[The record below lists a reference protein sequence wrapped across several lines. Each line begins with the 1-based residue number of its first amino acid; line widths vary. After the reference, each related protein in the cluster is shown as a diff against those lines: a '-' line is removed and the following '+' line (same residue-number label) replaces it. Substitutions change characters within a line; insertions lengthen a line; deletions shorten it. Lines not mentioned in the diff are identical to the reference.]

1 MCSYIYTLIFFFD
14 NIIFFLN
21 RLSGEG
27 NSVKLDAKRKR
38 PP

>member
-1 MCSYIYTLIFFFD
+1 MRTYIYIYFFFD
-14 NIIFFLN
+14 NLIIFLN

-27 NSVKLDAKRKR
+27 NSVKLDAKSKS